1 MPTIISQG
9 AGSAQGFGFAA
20 RASGP
25 ATYVEDVFS
34 IYTYAGTGTAKIVQN
49 GVALGSSNAG
59 GSVFFDNS
67 SDCYASVPCTSG
79 SVLDLNSVDWTVE
92 CFVFFNAWNSLNN
105 IFGASNVNNYFGPRS
120 SGTTIEYQPGS
131 GAQFNFACSLALNTW
146 YHIALTKSGSSVRCF
161 VAGTQVG
168 STVTSSE
175 APFLVSASPLR
186 LGAYASGGNNLN
198 GNISN
203 FRVTKG
209 AALYT
214 SNFTPPSSALT
225 SSANTSLLTFQGTS
239 QFADNSS
246 NILTVTQVGT
256 VSGVVFGPFNSGT
269 GLGGLV
275 WIKSI
280 PDISDHFLFDTVR
293 GANQEINSNTA
304 NATTALADSLTSFN
318 INGFTVGGATGV
330 GVNGT
335 NYMSYTFR
343 KQPKFFDIVTY
354 TGNGGVQTI
363 NHNLGST
370 PGAIWIKRTDSGVP
384 GWICYHQSIGNA
396 SYVSLNGTTTVATT
410 AWNSTSP
417 TATNFTLGNLAASN
431 ASGGSFTAYLFASNA
446 GGFGDSGTDNI
457 ITCGTYTGTGV
468 SGNSVN
474 LGYEPQYVMI
484 RRYDAA
490 GSWYFFDNVR
500 PFSLVGTSYF
510 LANTTAANATASPPG
525 IAPTATGFVL
535 PTTSTIYNA
544 SGGTYS
550 YIAIRRGPMKAPTRG
565 ASVYKSMYG
574 TGGTPSFTTTF
585 PVDMVVDGTIA
596 STWEGYTGSRLQ
608 GGNLMYTNQAVAET
622 TAFAANMKY
631 DYSYGWGTNAFGSA
645 HFSYIFSRAPKF
657 FDIVCYTGDG
667 VAGRAIPHNLTV
679 APELMIIKCRTDARA
694 WTVYHS
700 AIGPTKYLVLNTS
713 AAPVTSSV
721 IWNDTAPTATNFIVG
736 YQNPSPVNG
745 GDNYVAYL
753 FASCPGVSKIGS
765 YTGSGVG
772 TINQVNCGFTSG
784 ARFVMIKRADSTGSW
799 YVWDSTRGIVAG
811 NDPYI
816 LLDVIAAQVTN
827 TDYIDAYSAG
837 FEVSSTAP
845 AELNANGSPY
855 IYLAIA

>member
-1 MPTIISQG
+1 MPNIISQG

-34 IYTYAGTGTAKIVQN
+34 TYTYTGTGGAKVIQN

-59 GSVFFDNS
+59 GSAFFDNS
-67 SDCYASVPCTSG
+67 SNCYASVPCTSG

-105 IFGASNVNNYFGPRS
+105 IFGASNVNNYFGPRT

-131 GAQFNFACSLALNTW
+131 GAQFNFACSMSLNTW

-161 VAGTQVG
+161 IAGTQVG
-168 STVTSSE
+168 STATSSE

-186 LGAYASGGNNLN
+186 LGAYANGGNNVN
-198 GNISN
+198 GYISN

-239 QFADNSS
+239 QFTDKSS
-246 NILTVTQVGT
+246 NALTITQVGT
-256 VSGVVFGPFNSGT
+256 VSGSSFGPFNSGT
-269 GLGGLV
+269 GYGGLV

-293 GANQEINSNTA
+293 GVNQEINSNTA
-304 NATTALADSLTSFN
+304 NATTALADSLTAFN
-318 INGFTVGGATGV
+318 ENGFSVGAATGV

-384 GWICYHQSIGNA
+384 GWICYHESIGNA

-431 ASGGSFTAYLFASNA
+431 ASGGSFIAYLFANNA
-446 GGFGDSGTDNI
+446 GGFGASGTDNI
-457 ITCGTYTGTGV
+457 ITCGMYTGTGV

-490 GSWYFFDNVR
+490 GSWYFFDNIR
-500 PFSLVGTSYF
+500 PFSNTATSYF
-510 LANTTAANATASPPG
+510 LANTTAASATATPPG

-550 YIAIRRGPMKAPTRG
+550 YIAIRRGPMKTPTSATSVFTPVYG
-565 ASVYKSMYG
+565 AATTPGMSSSFVVDASWIGFPTGNASYPNASARLINNEYSVMPSTAAAVTSTQWNYQFNNG
-574 TGGTPSFTTTF
+574 FGGTAFDSTF
-585 PVDMVVDGTIA
+585 I
-596 STWEGYTGSRLQ
+596 
-608 GGNLMYTNQAVAET
+608 
-622 TAFAANMKY
+622 
-631 DYSYGWGTNAFGSA
+631 GWLFG
-645 HFSYIFSRAPKF
+645 RAPGF
-657 FDIVCYTGDG
+657 FDVVCYTGTG
-667 VAGRAIPHNLTV
+667 ATANISHNLKV
-679 APELMIIKCRTDARA
+679 APEFMVIKKRSAGA
-694 WTVYHS
+694 SNWAVY
-700 AIGPTKYLVLNTS
+700 AAGIGSFTLVLSNANGKQADFNAYFANTN
-713 AAPVTSSV
+713 PTSSV
-721 IWNDTAPTATNFIVG
+721 FTVGTDADTNVSAGTYI
-736 YQNPSPVNG
+736 
-745 GDNYVAYL
+745 AYL
-753 FASCPGVSKIGS
+753 FASLAGVSKIGT
-765 YTGSGVG
+765 YTGNGSSQ
-772 TINQVNCGFTSG
+772 TINCGFSAG
-784 ARFVMIKRADSTGSW
+784 SRFILIKRTDSTGNW
-799 YVWDSTRGIVAG
+799 ALFDSTRGIVAG
-811 NDPYI
+811 NDPAIY
-816 LLDVIAAQVTN
+816 LNSTAAQVTTVDAVD
-827 TDYIDAYSAG
+827 TDSSG
-837 FEVSSTAP
+837 FIVNQEASIN
-845 AELNANGSPY
+845 LNVNAASY
-855 IYLAIA
+855 VYLAIA